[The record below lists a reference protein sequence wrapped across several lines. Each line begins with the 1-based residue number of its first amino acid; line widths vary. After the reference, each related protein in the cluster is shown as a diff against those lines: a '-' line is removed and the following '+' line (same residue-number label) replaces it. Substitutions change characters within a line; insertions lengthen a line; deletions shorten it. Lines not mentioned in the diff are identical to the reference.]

1 MVQVGAAIPLV
12 LQLFDGSTDRVV
24 KANLFNPDG
33 SLYLDDIIL
42 ESSGLGMYQNNE
54 TLMPDVEYLAC
65 TYITPVSL
73 KKVVGFHLYIIHQK
87 FYDKFLNVAPN
98 VHIDTAM
105 DDLDGDYHFCYPF
118 PAIQRAGFSANNMAV
133 VNYNSVLKDED
144 IYGGKI
150 HNL

>member
-1 MVQVGAAIPLV
+1 MKIDLFIFKRFNNEMVQVGAAIPLV

-65 TYITPVSL
+65 TYIVYEPGGVTPDENYENASDTFEKYNSNNSGGVIIG
-73 KKVVGFHLYIIHQK
+73 VVQ
-87 FYDKFLNVAPN
+87 
-98 VHIDTAM
+98 DTAAS
-105 DDLDGDYHFCYPF
+105 DTILGVV
-118 PAIQRAGFSANNMAV
+118 QNNSQIFGV
-133 VNYNSVLKDED
+133 VED
-144 IYGGKI
+144 
-150 HNL
+150 